1 MHDMGPEGRTADPT
15 NGDDDPIA
23 MLYMEGDRLLLT
35 HYCDTW
41 KNRPRM
47 SGKLSPGG
55 KTVEFEFL
63 DVAGTKRG
71 YMSQA
76 VFTFIDA
83 NHHTEDWT
91 TTMPDGKLARARLDL
106 TRVK

>member
-1 MHDMGPEGRTADPT
+1 
-15 NGDDDPIA
+15 
-23 MLYMEGDRLLLT
+23 
-35 HYCDTW
+35 
-41 KNRPRM
+41 M
-47 SGKLSPGG
+47 SGKLAPDG

-71 YMSQA
+71 YMSHA

-91 TTMPDGKLARARLDL
+91 TTMPDGKLARAHLDL